1 MYMLNLIKVDI
12 QFEYIHSLRYSF
24 GYKSSTEQKMVKLK
38 AAEHKGLVDFKRLR
52 IFYGC

>member
-24 GYKSSTEQKMVKLK
+24 GYKSSTEQKMVKWK
-38 AAEHKGLVDFKRLR
+38 AAEHKDLVDFKTLR
-52 IFYGC
+52 IFCGW